1 MTILVF
7 GSLNMDL
14 VARTPRL
21 PVKGETIVGRSFK
34 TLPGGKGANQAVAVA
49 RLGATARMYGRVG
62 DDSFGRLLLGSL
74 QQAGVESADVV
85 QDVTS
90 QTGVAVIA
98 VDDAGQ
104 NHIVIVPGANIQVGE
119 EDLDRLKSRLSTADA
134 LMMQLEIPLDSV
146 RQAASLARRAN
157 VPVILDPAPVHPE
170 LSDDLLAEVDILTP
184 NQIEASQLTGIT
196 VDSVETAEQ
205 AGKQLCDRGIQTAI
219 VKLGAKG
226 VVCVTENE
234 TFHSPAFDVQVV
246 DTVAAGDA
254 FNAGLV
260 VALCENHS
268 LAEAVRWGNAAAALA
283 VTQPGAQPSMPDR
296 ASVKALLL

>member
-21 PVKGETIVGRSFK
+21 PIQGETIVGRNFK

-104 NHIVIVPGANIQVGE
+104 NHIIIVPGANIQVGE
-119 EDLDRLKSRLSTADA
+119 EDLDRLKSRLSVADA
-134 LMMQLEIPLDSV
+134 LMMQLEIPLDAV
-146 RQAASLARRAN
+146 RQAAHLARRAD
-157 VPVILDPAPVHPE
+157 VPVILDPAPVHPD

-196 VDSVETAEQ
+196 VDSLETAEQ
-205 AGKQLCDRGIQTAI
+205 AGKQLCDRGIKTVI
-219 VKLGAKG
+219 VKLGPMG

-234 TFHSPAFDVQVV
+234 TFHSPAFDVEVV

-296 ASVKALLL
+296 ASVKALLI

>member
-21 PVKGETIVGRSFK
+21 PIQGETIVGRNFK

-104 NHIVIVPGANIQVGE
+104 NHIIIVPGANIQVGE
-119 EDLDRLKSRLSTADA
+119 ADLERLKSRLSNADA
-134 LMMQLEIPLDSV
+134 LMMQLEIPLDAV
-146 RQAASLARRAN
+146 RQAAHLARRAS
-157 VPVILDPAPVHPE
+157 VPVILDPAPVHAD
-170 LSDDLLAEVDILTP
+170 LSDDLFADIDILTP
-184 NQIEASQLTGIT
+184 NQVEASQLTGIP
-196 VDSVETAEQ
+196 VDSIETAEQ
-205 AGKQLCDRGIQTAI
+205 AGKQLCDRGVRTAI
-219 VKLGAKG
+219 IKLGAMG
-226 VVCVTENE
+226 VVCVTETE
-234 TFHSPAFDVQVV
+234 TFHSPAFDVEVV

-254 FNAGLV
+254 FSAGLV

-268 LAEAVRWGNAAAALA
+268 LAEAVRWGNAAAALS

>member
-21 PVKGETIVGRSFK
+21 PIQGETIVGRNFK

-104 NHIVIVPGANIQVGE
+104 NHIIIVPGANIQVGE
-119 EDLDRLKSRLSTADA
+119 EDLDRLKSRLSVADA
-134 LMMQLEIPLDSV
+134 LMMQLEIPLDAV
-146 RQAASLARRAN
+146 RQAAHLARRAD
-157 VPVILDPAPVHPE
+157 VPVILDPAPVHPD

-196 VDSVETAEQ
+196 VDSLETAEQ
-205 AGKQLCDRGIQTAI
+205 AGKQLCDRGVKTAI
-219 VKLGAKG
+219 VKLGSKG

-234 TFHSPAFDVQVV
+234 TFHSPAFDVEVV

-283 VTQPGAQPSMPDR
+283 VTQSGAQPSMPDR

>member
-21 PVKGETIVGRSFK
+21 PIQGETIVGRNFK

-104 NHIVIVPGANIQVGE
+104 NHIIIVPGANIQVGE
-119 EDLDRLKSRLSTADA
+119 EDLDRLKSRLSVADA
-134 LMMQLEIPLDSV
+134 LMMQLEIPLDAV
-146 RQAASLARRAN
+146 RQAAHLARRAD
-157 VPVILDPAPVHPE
+157 VPVILDPAPVHPD

-196 VDSVETAEQ
+196 VDSLETAEQ
-205 AGKQLCDRGIQTAI
+205 AGKQLCDRGVKTAI
-219 VKLGAKG
+219 VKLGSKG

-234 TFHSPAFDVQVV
+234 TFHSPAFDVEVV

-283 VTQPGAQPSMPDR
+283 VTQSGAQPSMPDR
-296 ASVKALLL
+296 EIGRAHV